1 MIMVVKTSNKGP
13 LNLRASTSTSSKL
26 LAAIPYGTKL
36 DVTTVNANW
45 YKTKYNNH
53 EGYVMAQYM
62 ANVENTYDRSKLQA
76 IYESLKETLNLIE
89 KAMS

>member
-36 DVTTVNANW
+36 EVTAVNANW
-45 YKTKYNNH
+45 YKTTYNNN
-53 EGYVMAQYM
+53 EGYVMAQYL